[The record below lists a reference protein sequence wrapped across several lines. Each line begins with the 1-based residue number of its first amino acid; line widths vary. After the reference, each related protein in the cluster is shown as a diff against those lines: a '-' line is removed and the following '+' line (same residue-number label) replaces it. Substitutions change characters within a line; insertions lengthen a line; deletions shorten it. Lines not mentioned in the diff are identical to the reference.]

1 MSLIKRGLVLYS
13 ALFFERYCYYLQMRT
28 FRIVCNLM
36 FSPSLVFK
44 TSIIEQRN
52 RVLFVNSWSVRHPTS
67 PGRIIAHY
75 SPSRVLGGC
84 YCHAGKFRKCFSA
97 TALLATP
104 ISKLSAAG
112 DTRQRTANFPRAGP
126 VGIVGRGGVVCQGRG
141 RLLTNTVKPNYCIQ
155 HYILVQT
162 AHALQSQPPKIYC
175 YFLILRQV

>member
-1 MSLIKRGLVLYS
+1 
-13 ALFFERYCYYLQMRT
+13 
-28 FRIVCNLM
+28 M

-75 SPSRVLGGC
+75 SPSRVLGGVVIV
-84 YCHAGKFRKCFSA
+84 ARANFENVFPA

-104 ISKLSAAG
+104 IEALRRRRHATADGEFS
-112 DTRQRTANFPRAGP
+112 TRRTSRRYSRPRRRRLPRARP
-126 VGIVGRGGVVCQGRG
+126 ASD
-141 RLLTNTVKPNYCIQ
+141 NTVKPNYCIQ

-162 AHALQSQPPKIYC
+162 AHALPSQPPKIYC
-175 YFLILRQV
+175 YLLILRQV